1 MKTAVEWLAEAL
13 AIAYKIEEIS
23 LRNFTIKK
31 LIKQAK
37 GMGKEQICNSY
48 SQALIDLTLYEDG
61 EISDEEYLVSK
72 ERAEQYYNETFKS
85 E

>member
-1 MKTAVEWLAEAL
+1 MTAVEWLIDEFRKNR
-13 AIAYKIEEIS
+13 ITVPMQMEQ
-23 LRNFTIKK
+23 
-31 LIKQAK
+31 QAK
-37 GMGKEQICNSY
+37 EIEKEQICNSY

-72 ERAEQYYNETFKS
+72 ERAEQYYKKTFKS

>member
-1 MKTAVEWLAEAL
+1 MKQTAVEWLAEAL

-37 GMGKEQICNSY
+37 KIEKEQIMN
-48 SQALIDLTLYEDG
+48 AHYEG
-61 EISDEEYLVSK
+61 SENYK
-72 ERAEQYYNETFKS
+72 RQYYNETFTRQKQVIRLW
-85 E
+85 

>member
-1 MKTAVEWLAEAL
+1 MKTAVEWLEDN
-13 AIAYKIEEIS
+13 IERDMDYLEI
-23 LRNFTIKK
+23 LY

-37 GMGKEQICNSY
+37 EMEKEQICNSY

>member
-1 MKTAVEWLAEAL
+1 MKQTAVEWLAEAL

-37 GMGKEQICNSY
+37 KIEKEQIMN
-48 SQALIDLTLYEDG
+48 AHYEG
-61 EISDEEYLVSK
+61 SENYK
-72 ERAEQYYNETFKS
+72 RQYYNETFKS

>member
-1 MKTAVEWLAEAL
+1 MKQTAVEWLAEAL

-37 GMGKEQICNSY
+37 EMELSQLVECWNTAHQAGRFEGKGIAEKDWQ
-48 SQALIDLTLYEDG
+48 TF
-61 EISDEEYLVSK
+61 
-72 ERAEQYYNETFKS
+72 EQYYNETFKS